1 MFCPKCGTKL
11 NDENNT
17 CPSCGFVLE
26 EKKEEVLDSPVE
38 QENEVQPATSE
49 EKKDTSVTDI
59 DTDTQE
65 LLEKEPEIAPPEH
78 PELQQQE
85 PEPAKITMDVH
96 AQPLPETNLALE
108 QQTVNNNRTVIIV
121 LGAIIIFILLFVLAI
136 YLIFFSNKTEKETTI
151 EPQTEEKSPFTADD
165 AKEVNI
171 KEGKKEVTFLLN
183 PVCYDSKNDYNTEN
197 SSMNYYL
204 FFGTG
209 VECSSTTFR
218 YNDFESAEESAD
230 FYESNPYWEEA
241 NYDVKRYTTRLNN
254 GKEIIVVQLTENS
267 AEIFYP
273 MGENENVEMG
283 LSADNITAN
292 SIRQLIKVKE

>member
-17 CPSCGFVLE
+17 CPSCGFVL
-26 EKKEEVLDSPVE
+26 
-38 QENEVQPATSE
+38 E

-151 EPQTEEKSPFTADD
+151 EPQTEEKTSFTTTD
-165 AKEVNI
+165 AKEVKI
-171 KEGKKEVTFLLN
+171 KDGNTEITFLLN
-183 PVCYDSKNDYNTEN
+183 PACYDSKNEYNTEDESKN
-197 SSMNYYL
+197 NYSFYGTSSK
-204 FFGTG
+204 
-209 VECSSTTFR
+209 CSSASFL
-218 YNDFESAEESAD
+218 YNKYESAKEAAD
-230 FYESNPYWEEA
+230 FYESNPYWEKE
-241 NYDVKRYTTRLNN
+241 NYDVKRYTTKISNKRV
-254 GKEIIVVQLTENS
+254 IVVQLNENS

-273 MGENENVEMG
+273 VGKDKNVEINLYG
-283 LSADNITAN
+283 DNMTTKKI
-292 SIRQLIKVKE
+292 QELIQVKE

>member
-108 QQTVNNNRTVIIV
+108 QQTVNNNKTIIIV
-121 LGAIIIFILLFVLAI
+121 LGAVIIFILLFILAI
-136 YLIFFSNKTEKETTI
+136 YLIFFSNDSMK
-151 EPQTEEKSPFTADD
+151 DG
-165 AKEVNI
+165 KEVKI
-171 KEGKKEVTFLLN
+171 KDGNTEITFLLN
-183 PVCYDSKNDYNTEN
+183 PACYDSKNEYNTEDESKN
-197 SSMNYYL
+197 NYSFYGTSSK
-204 FFGTG
+204 
-209 VECSSTTFR
+209 CSSASFL
-218 YNDFESAEESAD
+218 YNKYESAKEAAD
-230 FYESNPYWEEA
+230 FYESNPYWEKE
-241 NYDVKRYTTRLNN
+241 NYDVKRYTTKISNKRV
-254 GKEIIVVQLTENS
+254 IVVQLNENS

-273 MGENENVEMG
+273 VGTDKNVEINLYG
-283 LSADNITAN
+283 DNMTTKKI
-292 SIRQLIKVKE
+292 QKLIQVKE

>member
-121 LGAIIIFILLFVLAI
+121 LGAIVIFILLFILAI

-165 AKEVNI
+165 AKEVYI
-171 KEGKKEVTFLLN
+171 KEGKKL
-183 PVCYDSKNDYNTEN
+183 P
-197 SSMNYYL
+197 
-204 FFGTG
+204 
-209 VECSSTTFR
+209 
-218 YNDFESAEESAD
+218 
-230 FYESNPYWEEA
+230 FY
-241 NYDVKRYTTRLNN
+241 
-254 GKEIIVVQLTENS
+254 
-267 AEIFYP
+267 
-273 MGENENVEMG
+273 
-283 LSADNITAN
+283 
-292 SIRQLIKVKE
+292 